1 MVGVRTSRSLLLFSV
16 LFGVGCGQGNLP
28 QTTQQTGTETD
39 AVAGSGT
46 HLQIVTSE
54 KLRGA
59 IEAQRGNV
67 VVVDFWATWC
77 RPCKKE
83 FPNLVELHHK
93 HRADGVVCMSVS
105 VNEEDEKDAA
115 LNFLLDHHATF
126 PNFLLDEEATV
137 WQEQWNMK
145 GVPAVFVYDRDGKL
159 AQKFDKDDPDNQFT
173 YADVNR
179 LVILLL
185 AKGR

>member
-1 MVGVRTSRSLLLFSV
+1 MVGARQARLLLLSLSLLL
-16 LFGVGCGQGNLP
+16 GCGQVNLP
-28 QTTQQTGTETD
+28 QPTQPADTRPDAPTG
-39 AVAGSGT
+39 GT
-46 HLQIVTSE
+46 QLQLATSE
-54 KLRGA
+54 KLRAA
-59 IEAQRGNV
+59 IEAQKGNV

-83 FPNLVELHHK
+83 FPSLVELHHR

-137 WQEQWNMK
+137 WQEEWNMK

-179 LVILLL
+179 LVTMLL